1 MTAAFRPGSWKSP
14 WSDRGRKPAWSRAL
28 AWALL
33 FALPA
38 AVAAQQDPPRVEI
51 DFQVAPGS
59 RFDRVPAQRDGA
71 RPLILQHLSEL
82 GSSHFGFLRWAPAP
96 PGAAGSG
103 GAGTTRLTV
112 RLEEV
117 PRGAGKD
124 KVLRFKARADGRD
137 FDLRPLEG
145 VVYPWHRL
153 DLPPDAAG
161 LARDVAHELDRLFA
175 LDNFRHQL
183 HERFLKAVPLATVV
197 GADARDKRIFV
208 PLRWETLQA
217 DPDSVLR
224 VQFEVRG
231 ATPRPGTLKISQV
244 QKRSRDPH
252 RGGIQGA
259 IALLDCAPLLLSN
272 LGDWSDD
279 VPTLLKPEGLLKPQ
293 VFMEKYVPRGGL
305 PVEDGLVTRLSG
317 GGQ

>member
-14 WSDRGRKPAWSRAL
+14 WSDRGRGLAL
-28 AWALL
+28 VLALL
-33 FALPA
+33 LAVPA
-38 AVAAQQDPPRVEI
+38 SVEAQLDPPRVEI

-71 RPLILQHLSEL
+71 RPLILQHLSTL

-103 GAGTTRLTV
+103 GSATTRLTV

-124 KVLRFKARADGRD
+124 KILRFKGHADGRE
-137 FDLRPLEG
+137 FDLRPLDG

-153 DLPPDAAG
+153 DLPADAAG

-183 HERFLKAVPLATVV
+183 HDRFLKAVPLATVV

-244 QKRSRDPH
+244 QKRARDPH

-259 IALLDCAPLLLSN
+259 IALLDCAPLLLR
-272 LGDWSDD
+272 DWTDE
-279 VPTLLKPEGLLKPQ
+279 VPALMKPEGLIKPQ

-305 PVEDGLVTRLSG
+305 PVEDGLVTRLGG

>member
-1 MTAAFRPGSWKSP
+1 MTAAFRPDSWKFLC
-14 WSDRGRKPAWSRAL
+14 SDRCQRLAL
-28 AWALL
+28 SLGLL
-33 FALPA
+33 LWIPTG
-38 AVAAQQDPPRVEI
+38 VAAQQDPPQVEI

-71 RPLILQHLSEL
+71 RPLIVKHLSSL
-82 GSSHFGFLRWAPAP
+82 GGSHFGFLRWSAAAPGTGR
-96 PGAAGSG
+96 PGAP
-103 GAGTTRLTV
+103 RLTV

-124 KVLRFKARADGRD
+124 KVLRFKAHADGRE
-137 FDLRPLEG
+137 FDLQPLDG

-153 DLPPDAAG
+153 DLPADAAG
-161 LARDVAHELDRLFA
+161 LARDVGRELDRLFA
-175 LDNFRHQL
+175 IDNFRRQL

-224 VQFEVRG
+224 VQFEVSG
-231 ATPRPGTLKISQV
+231 ATPRHGTMKISQV

-259 IALLDCAPLLLSN
+259 ISLLDCAPLLLR
-272 LGDWSDD
+272 DWTDE
-279 VPTLLKPEGLLKPQ
+279 VPVLMRPEGLIRPQ
-293 VFMEKYVPRGGL
+293 VFMETYVPRVGL
-305 PVEDGLVTRLSG
+305 PVEDGLVTRLGG

>member
-1 MTAAFRPGSWKSP
+1 M
-14 WSDRGRKPAWSRAL
+14 AL
-28 AWALL
+28 ALSI
-33 FALPA
+33 PA
-38 AVAAQQDPPRVEI
+38 AVVAQQDPPQVEI
-51 DFQVAPGS
+51 DFQVAPGT

-71 RPLILQHLSEL
+71 RPLIIKHLSSL
-82 GSSHFGFLRWAPAP
+82 GASHFGFLRWSAIA
-96 PGAAGSG
+96 PGAAAS
-103 GAGTTRLTV
+103 ATPRLTV

-124 KVLRFKARADGRD
+124 KILRFKAHADGRE
-137 FDLRPLEG
+137 FDLKPLDG

-183 HERFLKAVPLATVV
+183 HDRFLKAVPLATVV
-197 GADARDKRIFV
+197 GADSQDRRIFV

-244 QKRSRDPH
+244 QKRARDPH

-259 IALLDCAPLLLSN
+259 ISLLDCAPLLLR
-272 LGDWSDD
+272 DWTDE
-279 VPTLLKPEGLLKPQ
+279 VPALMKPEGLIRPQ

-305 PVEDGLVTRLSG
+305 PVEDGLVTRLGG

>member
-14 WSDRGRKPAWSRAL
+14 WSERGWRLARRLAL
-28 AWALL
+28 ALVLL
-33 FALPA
+33 IPA
-38 AVAAQQDPPRVEI
+38 RTAAQQDPPQVEI
-51 DFQVAPGS
+51 DFQVAAGS

-71 RPLILQHLSEL
+71 RPLVIKHLSSL
-82 GSSHFGFLRWAPAP
+82 GASHFGFLRWSAVA
-96 PGAAGSG
+96 PGAAAS
-103 GAGTTRLTV
+103 ATPRLTV

-124 KVLRFKARADGRD
+124 KVLRFKAHADGRE

-145 VVYPWHRL
+145 VVYQWHRL
-153 DLPPDAAG
+153 DLPADAAG
-161 LARDVAHELDRLFA
+161 LARDVGHELDRLFA
-175 LDNFRHQL
+175 IDNFRHQL

-197 GADARDKRIFV
+197 GADAHDRRIFV

-224 VQFEVRG
+224 VQFGVSSG
-231 ATPRPGTLKISQV
+231 ATSRQGTMKISQV

-259 IALLDCAPLLLSN
+259 ISLLDCAPLLLR
-272 LGDWSDD
+272 DWTDE
-279 VPTLLKPEGLLKPQ
+279 VPALMKPEGLIKPQ
-293 VFMEKYVPRGGL
+293 VFMETYVPRGGL
-305 PVEDGLVTRLSG
+305 PVEDGLVTRLGG